1 MYVKDYMSTNLI
13 TIEPT
18 TSLLQ
23 CQDLLKQHRINRLPV
38 VQNNRLVGLVTH
50 DLLIESLPSNASSLD
65 RHEVNYLLDK
75 ATAKDIMLTQV
86 PTVPP
91 LCLLNEAAQQMTD
104 KNIGAL
110 VVTEVNELVGIITD
124 KDIFRAFVDISGAQT
139 PGKSLVLEVVED
151 RIGIVEEVGEALRS
165 CQINLTHMMVY
176 HLNDLIRVVLHV
188 DATDVAALVEA
199 LEARHFTVHSVI

>member
-91 LCLLNEAAQQMTD
+91 LCLLNEAAQQ
-104 KNIGAL
+104 I
-110 VVTEVNELVGIITD
+110 NELVGIITD

-151 RIGIVEEVGEALRS
+151 RIGIVEEVGEALHS

>member
-110 VVTEVNELVGIITD
+110 VVTEANELVGIITD

-139 PGKSLVLEVVED
+139 PGKSLVLEVAED